1 MKIFRLII
9 WLAIGFIL
17 FLIGLSIPGA
27 KNPVHI
33 ILVVAGILIVL
44 GFYLRTF
51 RHMLTTSSLSKGR
64 RMLWTVLIIA
74 MPVIGNMLYVLI
86 HRLGSSH
93 QVVKQEV

>member
-1 MKIFRLII
+1 MNISRLII
-9 WLAIGFIL
+9 WLAVGFVL
-17 FLIGLSIPGA
+17 FLIGLSIPGTT
-27 KNPVHI
+27 NPFHI
-33 ILVVAGILIVL
+33 ILVVAGIVIVF

-51 RHMLTTSSLSKGR
+51 RLMATTSTLTKGR

-86 HRLGSSH
+86 HRLSSSH